1 MGKGPFKGKGVVNN
15 CEQIFYLRPP
25 LRVLLVGI
33 TFEDL
38 KKASKAKKNK
48 QIKIKFLSFGR

>member
-1 MGKGPFKGKGVVNN
+1 MGKGPFKGKGVVN
-15 CEQIFYLRPP
+15 ILPSTP